1 MRRGNRTLPDE
12 FSEFSVTTRPDPAS
26 AFTRQEA
33 PTMTRTVVTAL
44 LFPLL
49 ALCSCSSTLRNG
61 DPGRPTAELAR
72 NQARESEPLW
82 IPDDVRH
89 DPGAR
94 ASLMEQLRV
103 QILQKTQAVPE
114 ANRLVVREQLR
125 RQLNHAGF
133 DMEEVV
139 YILSSLDQPRGPLP
153 ETQMGAT
160 QPSLKQSAP

>member
-1 MRRGNRTLPDE
+1 
-12 FSEFSVTTRPDPAS
+12 
-26 AFTRQEA
+26 
-33 PTMTRTVVTAL
+33 MTRTVVTAL
-44 LFPLL
+44 LFPFM
-49 ALCSCSSTLRNG
+49 ALSGCSSTLRNG
-61 DPGRPTAELAR
+61 DAGRPGAEMAAATQAR
-72 NQARESEPLW
+72 MQARESEPLW

-103 QILQKTQAVPE
+103 QILQKTHAVPE
-114 ANRLVVREQLR
+114 ANRLVVREQIR

-133 DMEEVV
+133 DMEEVT
-139 YILSSLDQPRGPLP
+139 YILSSLDQPRGPMP